1 MEAKE
6 VDAFASFRYTVYG
19 ISDFMRGGTG
29 GRPGAGKAKGKK

>member
-19 ISDFMRGGTG
+19 ISDYERGHRGET
-29 GRPGAGKAKGKK
+29 GAGKAKGKK